1 MPTWEGAT
9 CPFCSK
15 GIAGPLQDRD
25 SGLDERVVKSSSR
38 RSTSILCF
46 PQQEGRRGI
55 SLGLQAGVL
64 LLLLAGV
71 AASAIHLVT
80 QVNHKVVERLKRS
93 LDLVRKGYVEHV
105 QSTMSFG
112 GRNNAW
118 QDVEVDEAVFDKTLI
133 PIEQAECPSK
143 TVEWEQWVGLV
154 QRGKPTSLILLR
166 LSPKPTNKRS
176 PGPGPIRKN
185 EWRKIAD
192 KWLKDKHVL
201 KTATLPGG
209 RKITVKL
216 STQVIDRCWRF
227 VKERL
232 CVNQNVKTGS
242 MRIQAQV
249 RSAQS
254 EYWHTGDLV
263 TWYMRKIIV

>member
-1 MPTWEGAT
+1 MSHRMVSCRLGKGLLALSAPRELRALCRIEIQDFPDIGA
-9 CPFCSK
+9 
-15 GIAGPLQDRD
+15 
-25 SGLDERVVKSSSR
+25 DEKVVKSSSL

-64 LLLLAGV
+64 LLLV
-71 AASAIHLVT
+71 ARVGASAIHLVT

-118 QDVEVDEAVFDKTLI
+118 QGVEVDEAVFDKTLI

-143 TVEWEQWVGLV
+143 IVEWEQWVGPV

-166 LSPKPTNKRS
+166 LSPKHLFCK
-176 PGPGPIRKN
+176 
-185 EWRKIAD
+185 
-192 KWLKDKHVL
+192 
-201 KTATLPGG
+201 
-209 RKITVKL
+209 
-216 STQVIDRCWRF
+216 
-227 VKERL
+227 
-232 CVNQNVKTGS
+232 
-242 MRIQAQV
+242 
-249 RSAQS
+249 
-254 EYWHTGDLV
+254 
-263 TWYMRKIIV
+263 